1 MQTEI
6 NKVELRNLRIEDYKE
21 LRLTMQHAYKE
32 VDMDMDEPYWGEQD
46 IKRLLKIFPEGQ
58 LVVLVDGKVV
68 GSALSLIV
76 DYKKATANHTY
87 EKITGNY
94 TFSTH
99 DYDGE
104 VLYGIDVFIDPNYR
118 GLRLGRRLYDAR
130 KELCEQLNLKS
141 IIFAGRMPNYNEN
154 SEDTTPKEYIQKVR
168 MKEIHDPVLAFQLSN
183 DFHVI
188 KVMRNYLEG
197 DNDSQDY
204 AALMEWNNIYYDKSP
219 VLINARKSIIRLGLV
234 QWQMRPLANVEAL
247 FEQAEFFI
255 DAVSGYGSD
264 FALFPELFVAPLMA
278 DFNHLSEADAIREI
292 ARYCEPIRKR
302 FQEMAIS
309 YNINIITGSMP
320 MVEDGNLYNVG
331 FLCKRDGTFEMYTKI
346 HITPNEVSYW
356 GMVGGSEIKTFDTD
370 CGKIGIMICY
380 DVEFPELA
388 RLMADEGMDILF
400 VPFLTDTQNGY
411 TRVKHCAQAR
421 AIENECYVAIA
432 GCVGNLPG
440 VNNMD
445 IQYAQTA
452 VFTPSDFSFP
462 SNGIKAEATPNTEM
476 TIIVDVDLDLL
487 KELHE
492 FGSVRILKD
501 RRQDLYRIKKQP
513 VTKPDPKSESL
524 SEISMENVEEP
535 KIIKPVVARSTRP
548 ANSKTATTSKISAAP
563 RSATTPRAPRVAAP
577 KPTGTGTEIKSVKRQ
592 VKG

>member
-1 MQTEI
+1 MQAEI
-6 NKVELRNLRIEDYKE
+6 NKVELRNLRIEDYQQ
-21 LRLTMQHAYKE
+21 LRLSMQHAYTSA
-32 VDMDMDEPYWGEQD
+32 DMDMEEPYWGLED

-58 LVVLVDGKVV
+58 LVVLVDDKVV

-76 DYKKATANHTY
+76 DLKKATSSHTY

-99 DYDGE
+99 DYEGD
-104 VLYGIDVFIDPNYR
+104 VLYGIDVFIDPAYR

-141 IIFAGRMPNYNEN
+141 IIFAGRMSNF
-154 SEDTTPKEYIQKVR
+154 SEYADELTPKEYIDKVR
-168 MKEIHDPVLAFQLSN
+168 LKEVYDPVLSFQLSN

-188 KVMRNYLEG
+188 RIMRNYLEG
-197 DNDSQDY
+197 DKDSQDY
-204 AALMEWNNIYYDKSP
+204 AVLMEWNNIYYEKDP
-219 VLINARKSIIRLGLV
+219 RLINARKSVIRLGLV
-234 QWQMRPLANVEAL
+234 QWQMRPLPNVEAL
-247 FEQAEFFI
+247 YEQAEFFI
-255 DAVSGYGSD
+255 DAVSGYGAD

-278 DFNHLSEADAIREI
+278 DFNHLTEADAIREI
-292 ARYCEPIRKR
+292 ARYAEPIRKR

-320 MVEDGNLYNVG
+320 LVEEGVLYNVG
-331 FLCKRDGTFEMYTKI
+331 FLCKRDGTYEQYTKI
-346 HITPNEVSYW
+346 HITPNEVNYW
-356 GMVGGSEIKTFDTD
+356 GMKGGSQIQTFDTD

-380 DVEFPELA
+380 DVEFPELS
-388 RLMADEGMDILF
+388 RLMADEGMEILF

-411 TRVKHCAQAR
+411 TRVRHCAQAR

-501 RRQDLYRIKKQP
+501 RRPDLYKIKRQTP
-513 VTKPDPKSESL
+513 ALPKPEPALEPEMKDTSPKPL
-524 SEISMENVEEP
+524 KAAAARGP
-535 KIIKPVVARSTRP
+535 KTTAKPKTTRP
-548 ANSKTATTSKISAAP
+548 ARNSK
-563 RSATTPRAPRVAAP
+563 P
-577 KPTGTGTEIKSVKRQ
+577 KP
-592 VKG
+592 